1 MVKAEIDA
9 GVCGLQTEVKVWG
22 DMQKVNIEINTKCP
36 NIKKFQE
43 ELKEADPMSIAFAK
57 PLSNKVYELA
67 TEYCPHPGCPVPA
80 GIIKAVE
87 AAAGLALPK
96 GATIKLSKEE

>member
-1 MVKAEIDA
+1 MVKAEIQA
-9 GVCGLQTEVKVWG
+9 GVCGLQTEVKVTG
-22 DMQKVNIEINTKCP
+22 DMQKVNIEIDTKCP

-43 ELKEADPMSIAFAK
+43 ELKEADTMSIAFAK

-67 TEYCPHPGCPVPA
+67 STYCPHPGCPVPA

-87 AAAGLALPK
+87 VAAGFALPRD
-96 GATIKLSKEE
+96 AQIKLIKE